1 MARLLFSEITNNENN
16 IDIRTNIPK
25 YNNIQAVMMK
35 DKRYSLFNC
44 PLINPRKNANSAQ
57 SHIISEMVQRAVNTL
72 VAVVPSLIFRQ
83 YSIAIGSKSGIM
95 IPPNTTASE
104 TACQSDPTSGDSGF
118 TINPN
123 ITADIM
129 P

>member
-25 YNNIQAVMMK
+25 YNNMLVSIMK
-35 DKRYSLFNC
+35 DKRYSLFNL

-57 SHIISEMVQRAVNTL
+57 SHIISEMVQMAVNTL

-104 TACQSDPTSGDSGF
+104 TACQSDQADSGFGF